1 MSRIND
7 LKHIKFTNN
16 SSISKAKSNI
26 STISISN
33 STKYSSKIHLSEILE
48 YMDSEYPLSDLA
60 ELLEKETGG
69 KFTQL
74 TFRQILDTI
83 YPDLSVSDK
92 IFLINHLPLSKV
104 GITPYS
110 PLIFLLYLFKY
121 IESIIKEKIFSPS
134 LIIYSLADKI
144 QFSHSMT
151 TIDFFESIGLEPDMS
166 IRAEEFYLNYGRK
179 MGLEEMESIILFKSV
194 DYNKDGKIK
203 IKDLILVIDSYRNDN
218 LNDKYISGDASK
230 QNEINLLKIFLEKNF
245 ITYDLIYEKAEYNYM
260 HYNDIRSYLVNEIN
274 NYKRISGKEDTKI
287 NESIV
292 ENVLSSIKRNG
303 KIFQS
308 DFENYLGKSLF
319 NKEEN
324 GTEINNPIKLKE
336 KQKYWLNKFI
346 DMINSINLTPKMI
359 FNLALKNS
367 KKNVVNVIE
376 LMREVLRLLYVDKL
390 KTEEIQEIRD
400 SLDINKTGLID
411 KNQYEIII
419 NTIQDIKDKIKT
431 KIESGIDENREEKII
446 NMWSKGI
453 KSSYYYLLPAKGN
466 YDVLERINQD
476 IKNNIIFD
484 EQ

>member
-151 TIDFFESIGLEPDMS
+151 TIDFFES
-166 IRAEEFYLNYGRK
+166 NY
-179 MGLEEMESIILFKSV
+179 
-194 DYNKDGKIK
+194 
-203 IKDLILVIDSYRNDN
+203 
-218 LNDKYISGDASK
+218 
-230 QNEINLLKIFLEKNF
+230 F
-245 ITYDLIYEKAEYNYM
+245 I
-260 HYNDIRSYLVNEIN
+260 
-274 NYKRISGKEDTKI
+274 
-287 NESIV
+287 
-292 ENVLSSIKRNG
+292 
-303 KIFQS
+303 
-308 DFENYLGKSLF
+308 
-319 NKEEN
+319 
-324 GTEINNPIKLKE
+324 
-336 KQKYWLNKFI
+336 
-346 DMINSINLTPKMI
+346 
-359 FNLALKNS
+359 
-367 KKNVVNVIE
+367 
-376 LMREVLRLLYVDKL
+376 
-390 KTEEIQEIRD
+390 
-400 SLDINKTGLID
+400 
-411 KNQYEIII
+411 
-419 NTIQDIKDKIKT
+419 
-431 KIESGIDENREEKII
+431 
-446 NMWSKGI
+446 
-453 KSSYYYLLPAKGN
+453 
-466 YDVLERINQD
+466 
-476 IKNNIIFD
+476 
-484 EQ
+484 

>member
-400 SLDINKTGLID
+400 SLDINKTGLIE

>member
-484 EQ
+484 EK